1 MRGICVRGEVATG
14 GWDPRSELM
23 DAGLKDLIIDPFGG
37 FKYLGAAG
45 GRKKELRFFEP
56 VEEMCRQVVARK
68 KGMSTCRPV
77 HSLKDYALSLRSFLT
92 PPQTG

>member
-37 FKYLGAAG
+37 FKYLGAVG
-45 GRKKELRFFEP
+45 GRKKIITVL
-56 VEEMCRQVVARK
+56 
-68 KGMSTCRPV
+68 
-77 HSLKDYALSLRSFLT
+77 
-92 PPQTG
+92 